1 MSRLGR
7 RVSLVAITAGALLAA
22 PGFTPPMAAQ
32 QVVSEVSTDQLQ
44 KMIESMGYEVEQP
57 KEDVLQF
64 AIEGHTALAINKK
77 KNVQLYSY
85 FKKQKKKMDLK
96 KVNEWNATKRFSRAY
111 LDQDGDAVIEW
122 DIDLEGGTTAG
133 ALKESIRTYRLGVM
147 TFVRFLNG
155 ESL

>member
-7 RVSLVAITAGALLAA
+7 RASLVAITAGALLAA
-22 PGFTPPMAAQ
+22 PGFTRPMAAQ
-32 QVVSEVSTDQLQ
+32 GVVSEVSTEQLQ
-44 KMIESMGYEVEQP
+44 KMLESMGYEVEHP

-64 AIEGHTALAINKK
+64 AIEGHSALVINKK
-77 KNVQLYSY
+77 QNIQLYSY
-85 FKKQKKKMDLK
+85 FKKQKKMDLK
-96 KVNEWNATKRFSRAY
+96 KINEWNATKRFSRAY

-133 ALKESIRTYRLGVM
+133 ALKESIRTYRIGVM

-155 ESL
+155 QPL